1 MTLYINNPYSRM
13 MAHRRMWNRMMNNE
27 SEWEETPARVTFP
40 IDVKDGEEAYEISAL
55 LPGVTADDLNIQI
68 VNDTVTIQGE
78 IKAEA
83 DENDSYLVRERPT
96 GRFMRVV
103 RLPEMVNSAKVDASL
118 KDGVL
123 NLIVP
128 KAEEARPKTIKVMAK

>member
-27 SEWEETPARVTFP
+27 SEWDETPARVTFP

-83 DENDSYLVRERPT
+83 DEKDSYLVRERPT

-103 RLPEMVNSAKVDASL
+103 RLPEMVDSAKVDASL

>member
-1 MTLYINNPYSRM
+1 MNFYIHNPYGQMMSRR
-13 MAHRRMWNRMMNNE
+13 HMWNRMMNNE
-27 SEWEETPARVTFP
+27 WEEAPARVTFP
-40 IDVKDGEEAYEISAL
+40 IDVKDNEEAYEILAL

-78 IKAEA
+78 LKAA
-83 DENDSYLVRERPT
+83 TDETDTYLVRERPT

-103 RLPEMVNSAKVDASL
+103 RLPEVVDSAKVEASL

-123 NLIVP
+123 TLIVP
-128 KAEEARPKTIKVMAK
+128 KAEEARPKTIKVMAQ